1 MITQCGNLLNAN
13 AQYFNRNVF
22 CNRIEYTLLYQLL
35 QWQFEFSRKEQSL
48 SNSCVKTRGCKKR
61 ESFLPSVIPSCSE
74 KQVSDNFLS
83 IIDASSP
90 DPRSFIFF
98 GEQNIQTDFYHLC
111 NMNKKLLLY
120 FCYIALLLWQF
131 FSASLY
137 KNIPNEVAVS
147 NKGQLMV
154 WDLSATPII
163 FRAALLHIDSIIQ
176 IHYP

>member
-48 SNSCVKTRGCKKR
+48 SNSCVKTRRCKKER
-61 ESFLPSVIPSCSE
+61 ESFPPSVIPSCSE

-98 GEQNIQTDFYHLC
+98 GEENIQTVFCHLC
-111 NMNKKLLLY
+111 NMNKVVVV
-120 FCYIALLLWQF
+120 F
-131 FSASLY
+131 
-137 KNIPNEVAVS
+137 
-147 NKGQLMV
+147 
-154 WDLSATPII
+154 
-163 FRAALLHIDSIIQ
+163 LLHCTFALAILLGKLV
-176 IHYP
+176 

>member
-98 GEQNIQTDFYHLC
+98 GKENIQTVFCHLG
-111 NMNKKLLLY
+111 NMNKVVVVFLLY
-120 FCYIALLLWQF
+120 CTFALAILL
-131 FSASLY
+131 
-137 KNIPNEVAVS
+137 
-147 NKGQLMV
+147 GQLV
-154 WDLSATPII
+154 
-163 FRAALLHIDSIIQ
+163 
-176 IHYP
+176 

>member
-48 SNSCVKTRGCKKR
+48 SNSCVKTRGCNKR

-98 GEQNIQTDFYHLC
+98 GKENIQTVFCHLY
-111 NMNKKLLLY
+111 NMNKVVVV
-120 FCYIALLLWQF
+120 F
-131 FSASLY
+131 
-137 KNIPNEVAVS
+137 
-147 NKGQLMV
+147 
-154 WDLSATPII
+154 
-163 FRAALLHIDSIIQ
+163 LLHCTFALAILLGQ
-176 IHYP
+176 PV